1 MYEDVVPGVVKGP
14 QKRAEGLVI
23 LVGHDEK
30 RMLASSKRCF
40 ILNHANPFSS
50 RHKCVPAR

>member
-23 LVGHDEK
+23 LVSHDEK

-40 ILNHANPFSS
+40 ILNHTNPFSS